1 MNWNGQR
8 ETLDHLIRSRIE
20 PGRQKELQTDYN
32 ARRRSRVV
40 SSLNVRPF
48 FITLRFE
55 MAAAGQVSPYRAIT
69 PQLNF
74 DYIITGAKSDVD
86 TPRNIVVRRTEDEKP
101 LAYVGDNQNLYLTTD
116 EIAGLTTTIGGGQL
130 GTFYWPQPLVL
141 YKGNRLSLELYKTD
155 ATASPVVA
163 NVVLI
168 GIRVFPN
175 EYGDLLLDPQE
186 RQRLD
191 WIMQARET
199 PRTVFLKQ
207 SVSFDTAGIGGEAR
221 NLTTPQVAEPLLI
234 RGIRTTLR
242 NSLIEGIRIEGEPNW
257 MPGLTPIWGL
267 AAENDLLHD
276 NYQWFSRPIYLRT
289 NQAIEIQRIR
299 NSIDGVIADAQT
311 GNTITWICETV

>member
-8 ETLDHLIRSRIE
+8 ETLDFLIRGRIE
-20 PGRQKELQTDYN
+20 PERQKELQAEYN

-48 FITLRFE
+48 LVNLRFE
-55 MAAAGQVSPYRAIT
+55 MNAAGQVSPYRAIT

-74 DYIITGAKSDVD
+74 DYIITGLKSDVD
-86 TPRNIVVRRTEDEKP
+86 TPRNIILRRTEDEKP
-101 LAYVGDNQNLYLTTD
+101 LAYVGDNQNLFLTTD
-116 EIAGLTTTIGGGQL
+116 EIAGLTTSIGGGQL
-130 GTFYWPQPLVL
+130 GTFYLPQPLTL
-141 YKGNRLSLELYKTD
+141 YKNNRLSVEMYKPDT
-155 ATASPVVA
+155 TSSPVVA
-163 NVVLI
+163 NVCLI
-168 GIRVFPN
+168 GLRIFRN

-191 WIMQARET
+191 WIMSAREA

-207 SVSFDTAGIGGEAR
+207 SVTFDSPSVGGEAR
-221 NLTTPQVAEPLLI
+221 NLLTPQVAEPLLI
-234 RGIRTTLR
+234 RGVRSTLR
-242 NSLIEGIRIEGEPNW
+242 NSLVEGVRIEGEPNW
-257 MPGLTPIWGL
+257 MPGLTPIWAL
-267 AAENDLLHD
+267 TAENDLLYD

-311 GNTITWICETV
+311 GNSITWICETV